1 MRTLTILTA
10 LLALQLT
17 ASAEPEIK
25 GTALELAQYLNNV
38 PKTVTVTGE
47 AEVRVPAHR
56 AVLSLRVTT
65 ENHSFQEAFRHNLE
79 VRQKIADVLSKQGIS
94 PDRIQSSRF
103 SSTPKF
109 GIFGDKAKSY
119 RVENVV
125 RVVVQDEKEFQN
137 ATSVIDAY
145 PEVQFE
151 GVEFQYADRAALK
164 QQALA
169 KAIDNA
175 GERANIYEEKL
186 SLKLTP
192 AAFSEGTVFA
202 MNPVNANYANRGY
215 ISNEKLQM
223 AGSTSPTQ
231 PSDAEAATQESISS
245 FGELVYTAR
254 INVDYSAQPKTR

>member
-1 MRTLTILTA
+1 MRTITLLTA
-10 LLALQLT
+10 LLALQLI

-25 GTALELAQYLNNV
+25 GTATELAQYLNGV
-38 PKTVTVTGE
+38 PKIVTVSGE

-65 ENHSFQEAFRHNLE
+65 DNHSLQEAFRRNSE
-79 VRQKIADVLSKQGIS
+79 VRQKIADGLSKEGIS

-109 GIFGDKAKSY
+109 GIFSDKAKSY
-119 RVENVV
+119 RVENVM
-125 RVVVQDEKEFQN
+125 RVTVQDEKEFQA
-137 ATSVIDAY
+137 ATSVVDAY

-151 GVEFQYADRAALK
+151 GVEFEYADRAALK

-175 GERANIYEEKL
+175 SERAKVYEEKL
-186 SLKLTP
+186 ALKLTP
-192 AAFSEGTVFA
+192 ASFTEETVLP
-202 MNPVNANYANRGY
+202 MNPMNANYPNRAIGF
-215 ISNEKLQM
+215 SSSAAT
-223 AGSTSPTQ
+223 AGQ
-231 PSDAEAATQESISS
+231 PDAAEASAEESVSS

-254 INVDYSAQPKTR
+254 VNVDYSVQTK